1 MEAKEIKKQR
11 EALEAFYKNLYDKD
25 AELVKEKALE
35 YANGDV
41 DKAKDFIEGYLYSI
55 KQPHTRMI
63 RLISM
68 YTLDYVPY
76 YRKHPRPTHINEKIR
91 DIFREQLYPKD
102 LFSKNDPT
110 KRADE
115 DSNDS
120 SKETSETSE
129 GE

>member
-1 MEAKEIKKQR
+1 MDTKDIKKQR
-11 EALEAFYKNLYDKD
+11 EALEAFYKNLYNKD
-25 AELVKEKALE
+25 AELIKEKALE

-41 DKAKDFIEGYLYSI
+41 DKAKDFIAGYLYSI

-76 YRKHPRPTHINEKIR
+76 YRKHPRPTHINESIR
-91 DIFREQLYPKD
+91 EIFRKQLYPKG
-102 LFSKNDPT
+102 LFSDTDPT

-115 DSNDS
+115 DNNDS
-120 SKETSETSE
+120 SKEVSKTSE